1 MSKSQRMLSGFSL
14 PSVGRSAGMKAM
26 DKHVDCDEIL
36 DNASACIFATD
47 GAGVITYSNDAA
59 CALFGLNR
67 STLTASCP
75 QIAEINPILGQ
86 SILECLKTGRIRSD
100 FRLSHGDITLSAAVS
115 IVGAPGAPR
124 GAICCLRTGGTDPGG
139 ELESCRTLNRELQAV
154 FESSPDGIWVCD
166 GNGKVISINSAS
178 ERLNGVDSRDI
189 IGKHVSDIMGGGLFD
204 RSVTLEVL
212 ETHRQVSIIQSILKT
227 SKSLL
232 VTGTPVFD
240 ALGNLSM
247 VVVNERDITQL
258 NLIREQLEQSRMVSE
273 KYREELA
280 GLSVLELEKQDIITE
295 NANMRKVI
303 TAAFKLANLDASNI
317 LLLGESGTGKG
328 LLAKFIHK
336 NGKRFKKPFI
346 QINCAALPESLLEA
360 ELFGYERGAF
370 TGARTGGKA
379 GLFELAQE
387 GTLFLDEI
395 GDLPLYLQAK
405 LLKYLDDFQVLRL
418 GSLRPIKV
426 DCAVIAA
433 TNQDLEKLVGKGHF
447 RRDLYYRL
455 NTFTI
460 RIPPLRER
468 SEDVFELVHHFIN
481 KYNRSLGMKK
491 KISSA
496 ALDFLLSYSF
506 PGNVRELKNM
516 IKRAVFLSENDVIDE
531 SLMDIAGGGHQE
543 ASEGGLARLGLPRAV
558 MDAERAALERAV
570 SLCRTT
576 RDLARHLGVSQPT
589 VVRKLRK
596 YGLGRLDA
604 GTNQKTAK
612 GPKIKA

>member
-1 MSKSQRMLSGFSL
+1 MEKTTTFS
-14 PSVGRSAGMKAM
+14 
-26 DKHVDCDEIL
+26 EIL
-36 DNASACIFATD
+36 DLAPMGIFVTDKTCAIVYSNRAARALLSLSGTDLSASHPPVSESMPQLGEYLIECMTTGKTRPEFQFVHD
-47 GAGVITYSNDAA
+47 EVSFCAGV
-59 CALFGLNR
+59 
-67 STLTASCP
+67 TL
-75 QIAEINPILGQ
+75 
-86 SILECLKTGRIRSD
+86 LET
-100 FRLSHGDITLSAAVS
+100 HGAV
-115 IVGAPGAPR
+115 R
-124 GAICCLRTGGTDPGG
+124 GAICSLNTWGGDLGV
-139 ELESCRTLNRELQAV
+139 ELESSRALNRELRAV

-166 GNGKVISINSAS
+166 GNGQVVSVNSAS
-178 ERLNGVDSRDI
+178 MRLNGVEAKDI
-189 IGKHVSDIMGGGLFD
+189 VGKHVAEIMERGLFD

-212 ETHRQVSIIQSILKT
+212 ETHRQVSIIQNILKT

-240 ALGNLSM
+240 AAGNVSM

-258 NLIREQLEQSRMVSE
+258 NMIREQLEQTRMVSE

-280 GLSVLELEKQDIITE
+280 ELSVLELEKKDVIAE
-295 NANMRKVI
+295 NVKMRKVI
-303 TAAFKLANLDASNI
+303 TAAFKLANLDASNV

-336 NGKRFKKPFI
+336 NSRRSKKPFI

-418 GSLRPIKV
+418 GSLKPIKV

-433 TNQDLEKLVGKGHF
+433 TNQDLEKLVAKGSF
-447 RRDLYYRL
+447 RRDLFYRL

-460 RIPPLRER
+460 QIPPLRDR
-468 SEDVFELVHHFIN
+468 AEDIFELVHHFLN
-481 KYNRSLGMKK
+481 KYNRSLGLKK
-491 KISSA
+491 KISPA

-506 PGNVRELKNM
+506 PGNVRELKSM
-516 IKRAVFLSENDVIDE
+516 IKRAVFLSDRDVIDE
-531 SLMDIAGGGHQE
+531 FILEKAGGGQE
-543 ASEGGLARLGLPRAV
+543 GSDAGSGQNGLPGAV
-558 MDAERAALERAV
+558 MDAEKATLEKAIT
-570 SLCRTT
+570 LCRTT
-576 RDLARHLGVSQPT
+576 RDLARHLGISQPT
-589 VVRKLRK
+589 VVRKLKK
-596 YGLGRLDA
+596 YGLGPLDSRV
-604 GTNQKTAK
+604 NQK
-612 GPKIKA
+612 KA

>member
-1 MSKSQRMLSGFSL
+1 
-14 PSVGRSAGMKAM
+14 MK
-26 DKHVDCDEIL
+26 KTVKYEEIL
-36 DNASACIFATD
+36 DNASVCIFATD
-47 GAGVITYSNDAA
+47 SSGVITFSNRAA
-59 CALFGLNR
+59 CSLFGLNQA
-67 STLTASCP
+67 TLATSCP
-75 QIAEINPILGQ
+75 RIADINPVLGE
-86 SILECLKTGRIRSD
+86 SIFECLETGRGRSD
-100 FRLSHGDITLSAAVS
+100 FRVSHEDITLNVGVS
-115 IVGAPGAPR
+115 IAGEPRSPR
-124 GAICCLRTGGTDPGG
+124 GTVCCLRPAGADAAV

-166 GNGKVISINSAS
+166 GNGRVISINSAS
-178 ERLNGVDSRDI
+178 ERLNGVDSKDI
-189 IGKHVSDIMGGGLFD
+189 IGKHVSDIMGGGFFD

-212 ETHRQVSIIQSILKT
+212 ETHRQVSIIQSTHKT

-280 GLSVLELEKQDIITE
+280 ELSVLELEKQDIITE
-295 NANMRKVI
+295 NTNMRKVI

-395 GDLPLYLQAK
+395 GDLPPYLQAK

-418 GSLRPIKV
+418 GSLKPIKV

-460 RIPPLRER
+460 HIPPLRER
-468 SEDVFELVHHFIN
+468 SEDVFELVRHFLN

-491 KISSA
+491 KISPA
-496 ALDFLLSYSF
+496 GLDFLLCYSF

-516 IKRAVFLSENDVIDE
+516 IKRAVFLSEKDVIDE
-531 SLMDIAGGGHQE
+531 SLMDVAGSTHVEG
-543 ASEGGLARLGLPRAV
+543 AEGGLSRLGLPKAV
-558 MDAERAALERAV
+558 MDAEKTALEKAIA
-570 SLCRTT
+570 LCKNT
-576 RDLARHLGVSQPT
+576 RDLARYLGVSQPT

-596 YGLGRLDA
+596 HGLSSRDSYK
-604 GTNQKTAK
+604 NQNSVKR
-612 GPKIKA
+612 PES